1 MVYVTVGRPSVRLS
15 RRSTAATAA
24 GGFAAEQG
32 ILIDSCGRRAA
43 GAGAQQ
49 QQTRSS
55 SVALRGSTRELL
67 RANEPVS
74 EERGGSFQ
82 MVDRDVLR

>member
-43 GAGAQQ
+43 GAGAQL
-49 QQTRSS
+49 QTRSS

>member
-1 MVYVTVGRPSVRLS
+1 MAYVTVGRPSVRLS
-15 RRSTAATAA
+15 SRSTAATAA

-49 QQTRSS
+49 QTRPS

-82 MVDRDVLR
+82 MVDRDVVR